1 MGFQQ
6 DWRKFFLLKFS
17 SFFQTAP
24 ENMWKSVQPDPTD
37 CRSVCTTTTRSRIV
51 ICLSV
56 CLFVCWVIWGQQA
69 VLAGSGKYGS
79 RWMFVLWSFKDNSWS
94 PVLSLDLS
102 SCRTSKSEQRT
113 EVWQTPRDTGN
124 QVFVT
129 EKYPKKHTHT
139 HTNSALFVAVVSG
152 TGFYQVS
159 ALMYQ
164 RRSLSYTITKLWTR
178 DWKL

>member
-79 RWMFVLWSFKDNSWS
+79 RWMFSGHLRTTPGLLSYLWIYPAVGLPSQS
-94 PVLSLDLS
+94 
-102 SCRTSKSEQRT
+102 REQRS
-113 EVWQTPRDTGN
+113 G
-124 QVFVT
+124 
-129 EKYPKKHTHT
+129 KHHGTQETKCLLLKNTQRNTHT
-139 HTNSALFVAVVSG
+139 HTNSTLFVAVVSG

>member
-1 MGFQQ
+1 
-6 DWRKFFLLKFS
+6 
-17 SFFQTAP
+17 
-24 ENMWKSVQPDPTD
+24 MWKSVQPDPTD
-37 CRSVCTTTTRSRIV
+37 CLSVCTTTTRSRIV

-113 EVWQTPRDTGN
+113 QRSG
-124 QVFVT
+124 
-129 EKYPKKHTHT
+129 KHYGTQETKCLLLKNTQRNTHT

-159 ALMYQ
+159 AMYQ
-164 RRSLSYTITKLWTR
+164 CRSLSYTIMKLWDQR
-178 DWKL
+178 LEAVVL